1 MSVWLHI
8 IGLGEDGLEALPQRL
23 RALIGQAEL
32 IVGGERH
39 LAMAADATAEKQ
51 SWASPL
57 SRNIDA
63 IWARRG
69 RPVVVLATGDPMH
82 FGIGVTLARRVPAE
96 ELAVH
101 PHISAFSLAAARMHW
116 PLAEVECL
124 TIHGRP
130 LELLAGVAAPDRR
143 LFLLSHDG
151 TSPAEIAGLLTELGY
166 GESEITVLEHMGGAK
181 ERIYSGRAAEWSL
194 PRAADLNTIA
204 VLCRAG
210 DKARILPLAPGLP
223 DDAFAHDGQMT
234 KREIRAAT
242 LSALRPLPG
251 QLLWDVGAGSGSI
264 AIEWLRVHRSL
275 SAIAIESDAERQKLI
290 ERNAAA
296 LGAPFLKLV
305 KGSAPLA
312 YEGLADPDAIFIGGG
327 LDDDGV
333 IEQAWAR
340 LKPGGRMVANAV
352 TSEGEARLLALHTRL
367 GGAMTRLSVAR
378 LSPVGEL
385 HGWRPLMPVT
395 QWYGDKRLGD
405 KKLGDKT

>member
-1 MSVWLHI
+1 MSVWLNV
-8 IGLGEDGLEALPQRL
+8 IGLGEDGVAALPQRL
-23 RALIGQAEL
+23 RALIDGADL

-39 LAMAADATAEKQ
+39 LAMAAEVRAEKQ

-57 SRNIDA
+57 SRTIEE
-63 IWARRG
+63 IWSRRG
-69 RPVVVLATGDPMH
+69 QPVVVLATGDPMH

-96 ELAVH
+96 EMAVH

-130 LELLAGVAAPDRR
+130 LELLAGAAAPNRR

-151 TSPAEIAGLLTELGY
+151 GSPAEIARLLTQLGY
-166 GESEITVLEHMGGAK
+166 GESEVTVLEHMGGAK
-181 ERIYSGRAAEWSL
+181 ERIYSARADGWSH

-210 DKARILPLAPGLP
+210 DAARPLSLAPGLA
-223 DDAFAHDGQMT
+223 DEAFAHDGQMT
-234 KREIRAAT
+234 KREVRAAT
-242 LSALRPLPG
+242 LAALCPLPG
-251 QLLWDVGAGSGSI
+251 QLLWDVGAGSGSVG
-264 AIEWLRVHRSL
+264 IEWLRQHRSL
-275 SAIAIESDAERQKLI
+275 SAIAIEPQAERRAFI

-296 LGAPFLKLV
+296 LGTPFLKIV
-305 KGSAPLA
+305 AGSAPAA
-312 YEGLADPDAIFIGGG
+312 YEGLPQPDAIFIGGG
-327 LDDDGV
+327 LNDDGV

-352 TSEGEARLLALHTRL
+352 TAEGEARLLAWHAAH
-367 GGAMTRLSVAR
+367 GGEMARLSVAR
-378 LSPVGEL
+378 LSPVGGL

-395 QWYGDKRLGD
+395 QWAGG
-405 KKLGDKT
+405 KKLGDRS

>member
-1 MSVWLHI
+1 
-8 IGLGEDGLEALPQRL
+8 
-23 RALIGQAEL
+23 
-32 IVGGERH
+32 
-39 LAMAADATAEKQ
+39 
-51 SWASPL
+51 
-57 SRNIDA
+57 
-63 IWARRG
+63 
-69 RPVVVLATGDPMH
+69 MH

-151 TSPAEIAGLLTELGY
+151 TSPAEIARLLTELGY
-166 GESEITVLEHMGGAK
+166 GASEVTVLEHMGGEK
-181 ERIYSGRAAEWSL
+181 ERIYSGRAAAWNF

-204 VLCRAG
+204 ILCRAG
-210 DKARILPLAPGLP
+210 DHARILSLTPGLP

-264 AIEWLRVHRSL
+264 AIEWLRAHRSL
-275 SAIAIESDAERQKLI
+275 SAIAIESDPERQSLI
-290 ERNAAA
+290 ERNATA

-305 KGSAPLA
+305 KGAAPQA

-333 IEQAWAR
+333 IELAWAR

-352 TSEGEARLLALHTRL
+352 TSEGEARLIALHARL
-367 GGAMTRLSVAR
+367 GGEMTRLSVAR
-378 LSPVGEL
+378 LSPVGDL

-395 QWYGDKRLGD
+395 QWCGD
-405 KKLGDKT
+405 KKPGDKT